1 MIRRRRASRPGTPAS
16 EPELESESE
25 NEIPI
30 MSHDRI
36 GAGTAPPS
44 APLEDTMFRSSPMS
58 MVQVYMSKEI
68 GREAVTA
75 LGQLGLLHFRD
86 VRVPCD
92 EL

>member
-25 NEIPI
+25 IPT

-36 GAGTAPPS
+36 GAGTAAQS
-44 APLEDTMFRSSPMS
+44 DQTEDTMFRSSPMS

-86 VRVPCD
+86 VRVPSD

>member
-1 MIRRRRASRPGTPAS
+1 
-16 EPELESESE
+16 
-25 NEIPI
+25 

-36 GAGTAPPS
+36 GAGSGARDPPM
-44 APLEDTMFRSSPMS
+44 EDTMFRSSPMS

-86 VRVPCD
+86 VRTPP
-92 EL
+92 